1 MVGIFQE
8 NIFQNSVFDTGV
20 NPDRRANAVLTP
32 FRKIN
37 VGWWFTNSQLEYFN
51 EWLEYA
57 ARHEAAFFS
66 IDVPIESSTYRTVK
80 ARFFEPPK
88 ISYVAEDLW
97 LCTAILE
104 VRDTNLVT
112 PGGLDVFEEFGEDML
127 DMLDAIDDL
136 TLDPF
141 FDAWDALP

>member
-1 MVGIFQE
+1 MD
-8 NIFQNSVFDTGV
+8 QNA
-20 NPDRRANAVLTP
+20 P
-32 FRKIN
+32 
-37 VGWWFTNSQLEYFN
+37 
-51 EWLEYA
+51 
-57 ARHEAAFFS
+57 
-66 IDVPIESSTYRTVK
+66 
-80 ARFFEPPK
+80 FEPPK

-127 DMLDAIDDL
+127 AMLDAIDDL